1 MGKYLAGEFYKVF
14 RRKYFYLTVAALLGL
29 ETLLVILWSWMNRA
43 GDGMSHIAGPDGFT
57 MILWMLSVGYFASI
71 LICDMVF
78 SEQYKHNTLK
88 NEVSFGLPRARIYL
102 GKLVVEALVS
112 VGLCL
117 LVFLWYGLLCRV
129 LLPAGGSW
137 TAALGDVGFGLLAA
151 LPAWMACLAF
161 MHMLFFLM
169 RGTTAAAMIAAVMVT
184 MAGQLFQALSML
196 VHKGFLVLYRLLFTS
211 PLDGIMDRIG
221 DWSVVGWS
229 WAVGAGWILVTTA
242 IGLMAFRKKEIS

>member
-1 MGKYLAGEFYKVF
+1 MGKYLAGEFSKMLH
-14 RRKYFYLTVAALLGL
+14 RKYFYLTVAVLLGL
-29 ETLLVILWSWMNRA
+29 ETLLVILWSWMNGV
-43 GDGMSHIAGPDGFT
+43 GDGMSHITGPDGFT

-88 NEVSFGLPRARIYL
+88 NEVSFGLPRSRIYL

-112 VGLCL
+112 IVLCA
-117 LVFLWYGLLCRV
+117 LVFLWYGVLCFF
-129 LLPAGGSW
+129 LLPGGGDW
-137 TAALGDVGFGLLAA
+137 AAALGDVGFGILAA

-184 MAGQLFQALSML
+184 MAGQLLQALAMM
-196 VHKGFLVLYRLLFTS
+196 VDKGFLVLYRLLFTS
-211 PLDGIMDRIG
+211 PLDGIMDRLG
-221 DWSVVGWS
+221 DWPTVGWS
-229 WAVGAGWILVTTA
+229 WAVGGGWVLVTTA
-242 IGLMAFRKKEIS
+242 IGLTAFRKKEIS